1 LSPPFRFRS
10 GLWRMTRPARFTTAD
25 LTRAV
30 NAMRKAGCAVTG
42 AEIKPD
48 GSITVLTAA
57 NDETN
62 DRGNPLERHLH
73 G

>member
-1 LSPPFRFRS
+1 MSAR
-10 GLWRMTRPARFTTAD
+10 ARFTTAD

-30 NAMRKAGCAVTG
+30 KAMRKAGCCVTG

-48 GSITVLTAA
+48 GSILVLTEVARPA
-57 NDETN
+57 NDL
-62 DRGNPLERHLH
+62 NPLERHLH

>member
-1 LSPPFRFRS
+1 
-10 GLWRMTRPARFTTAD
+10 MTRAARFTTAD

-30 NAMRKAGCAVTG
+30 NAMRKAGCSVAG

-48 GSITVLTAA
+48 GSIVVLTDVARPA
-57 NDETN
+57 NDI
-62 DRGNPLERHLH
+62 NPLHRMLN